1 MREKRYRKPRRLP
14 MFSEPQAAA
23 NYAVASALPGL
34 IPTVSTATDPLR
46 TRAAR
51 VVPATPAIPGLVKGV
66 RAGYDG
72 GKFYS
77 ETPFQAADAFWQ
89 ARPRGPQTSG
99 PQTSGPQ
106 ADAGWQARPS
116 PAQLQPAAPA
126 PAPSP
131 PPPPP
136 PAPGAAAKGAGSGS
150 PRRSGRHGREGD

>member
-89 ARPRGPQTSG
+89 ARPQTSG

-106 ADAGWQARPS
+106 AHAGWQARPS
-116 PAQLQPAAPA
+116 PAQPQASAPQT
-126 PAPSP
+126 
-131 PPPPP
+131 
-136 PAPGAAAKGAGSGS
+136 SGPQVCCVRCS
-150 PRRSGRHGREGD
+150 SWLLHT

>member
-34 IPTVSTATDPLR
+34 IPTVTDPLR

-51 VVPATPAIPGLVKGV
+51 AVPATPAIPGLVKGV

-89 ARPRGPQTSG
+89 ARPQTSG

-106 ADAGWQARPS
+106 AHAGWQARPS
-116 PAQLQPAAPA
+116 PAQPQASAPQT
-126 PAPSP
+126 
-131 PPPPP
+131 
-136 PAPGAAAKGAGSGS
+136 SGPQVCCVRCS
-150 PRRSGRHGREGD
+150 SWLLHT

>member
-14 MFSEPQAAA
+14 MFSEPQEAA

-34 IPTVSTATDPLR
+34 IPTVTDPLR
-46 TRAAR
+46 ARAAR
-51 VVPATPAIPGLVKGV
+51 AVPATPAIPGLVKGV

-106 ADAGWQARPS
+106 AHAGWQARPS
-116 PAQLQPAAPA
+116 PAQPQASAPQT
-126 PAPSP
+126 
-131 PPPPP
+131 
-136 PAPGAAAKGAGSGS
+136 SGPQVCCVRCS
-150 PRRSGRHGREGD
+150 SWLLHT

>member
-34 IPTVSTATDPLR
+34 IPTVSTVTDPLR

-51 VVPATPAIPGLVKGV
+51 AVPATPAIPGLVKGV

-89 ARPRGPQTSG
+89 ARPQTSG

-106 ADAGWQARPS
+106 AHAGWQARPS
-116 PAQLQPAAPA
+116 PAQPQASAPQT
-126 PAPSP
+126 
-131 PPPPP
+131 
-136 PAPGAAAKGAGSGS
+136 SGPQVCCVRCS
-150 PRRSGRHGREGD
+150 SWLLHT

>member
-34 IPTVSTATDPLR
+34 IPTVSTATAPLR

-89 ARPRGPQTSG
+89 ARPRVSREVHAC
-99 PQTSGPQ
+99 S
-106 ADAGWQARPS
+106 ARRDVAHALAICHARVWQSLEAW
-116 PAQLQPAAPA
+116 
-126 PAPSP
+126 
-131 PPPPP
+131 
-136 PAPGAAAKGAGSGS
+136 
-150 PRRSGRHGREGD
+150 RSEM

>member
-34 IPTVSTATDPLR
+34 IPTVSTVAAPLR
-46 TRAAR
+46 PRAAR
-51 VVPATPAIPGLVKGV
+51 AVPATPAIPGLVKGV

-89 ARPRGPQTSG
+89 ARPQTSG

-106 ADAGWQARPS
+106 AHAGWQARPS
-116 PAQLQPAAPA
+116 PAQPQASAPQT
-126 PAPSP
+126 
-131 PPPPP
+131 
-136 PAPGAAAKGAGSGS
+136 SGPQVCCVRCS
-150 PRRSGRHGREGD
+150 SWLLHT

>member
-34 IPTVSTATDPLR
+34 IPTVTDPLR
-46 TRAAR
+46 ARAAR
-51 VVPATPAIPGLVKGV
+51 AVPATPAIPGLVKGV

-106 ADAGWQARPS
+106 ADAVWQARPS
-116 PAQLQPAAPA
+116 PAQPQASAPQT
-126 PAPSP
+126 
-131 PPPPP
+131 
-136 PAPGAAAKGAGSGS
+136 SGPQVCCVRCS
-150 PRRSGRHGREGD
+150 SWLLHT

>member
-34 IPTVSTATDPLR
+34 IPTVSTVADPLR

-51 VVPATPAIPGLVKGV
+51 AVPATPAIPGLVKGV

-89 ARPRGPQTSG
+89 ARPQTSG

-106 ADAGWQARPS
+106 AHAGWQARPS
-116 PAQLQPAAPA
+116 PAQPQASAPQT
-126 PAPSP
+126 
-131 PPPPP
+131 
-136 PAPGAAAKGAGSGS
+136 SGPQVCCVRCS
-150 PRRSGRHGREGD
+150 SWLLHT

>member
-51 VVPATPAIPGLVKGV
+51 AVPATPAIPGLVKGV

-89 ARPRGPQTSG
+89 ARPQTSG

-106 ADAGWQARPS
+106 AHAGWQARPS
-116 PAQLQPAAPA
+116 PAQPQASAPQT
-126 PAPSP
+126 
-131 PPPPP
+131 
-136 PAPGAAAKGAGSGS
+136 SGPQVCCVRCS
-150 PRRSGRHGREGD
+150 SWLLHT

>member
-34 IPTVSTATDPLR
+34 IPTVSSTVTDPLR

-51 VVPATPAIPGLVKGV
+51 AVPATPAIPGLVKGV

-89 ARPRGPQTSG
+89 ARPRGPQTSA

-106 ADAGWQARPS
+106 AHAGWQARPS
-116 PAQLQPAAPA
+116 PAQPQASAPQT
-126 PAPSP
+126 
-131 PPPPP
+131 
-136 PAPGAAAKGAGSGS
+136 SGPQVCCVRCS
-150 PRRSGRHGREGD
+150 SWLLHT